1 MTIGELRKFLENLPA
16 DETTN
21 VLSFMR
27 PSGRKL
33 RGYDVWFTINLG
45 TAAEPAN
52 PSEGR
57 GWGS

>member
-27 PSGRKL
+27 PPGRKL

-45 TAAEPAN
+45 TASEPEN

-57 GWGS
+57 GWES